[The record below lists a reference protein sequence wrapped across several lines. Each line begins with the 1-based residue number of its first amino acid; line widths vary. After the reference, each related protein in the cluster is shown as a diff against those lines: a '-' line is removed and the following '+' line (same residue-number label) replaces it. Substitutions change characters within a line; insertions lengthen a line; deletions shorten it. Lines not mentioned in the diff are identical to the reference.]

1 MVTPGER
8 PRSLPGVKK
17 DERRGMDQRFGQLCK
32 DGKKLDVEIE
42 ALTIC
47 ERICLKHDAH
57 FLRLS

>member
-1 MVTPGER
+1 
-8 PRSLPGVKK
+8 
-17 DERRGMDQRFGQLCK
+17 MDQRFGQLCK